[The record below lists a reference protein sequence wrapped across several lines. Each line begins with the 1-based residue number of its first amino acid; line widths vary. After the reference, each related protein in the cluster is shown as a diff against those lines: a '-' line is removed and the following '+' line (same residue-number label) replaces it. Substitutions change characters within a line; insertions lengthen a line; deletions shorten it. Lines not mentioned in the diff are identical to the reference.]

1 MATLS
6 VPRGEPVVPKEDCSP
21 FDNGL
26 AYAKIARFSD
36 AEKFRFIQNL
46 WKPDAVFEFPKSIE
60 TSGKLR
66 KFQYSWLLTY
76 P

>member
-1 MATLS
+1 MTKFS
-6 VPRGEPVVPKEDCSP
+6 VRRGEPVVPKEDCSP
-21 FDNGL
+21 LDIGL
-26 AYAKIARFSD
+26 AYARIARFSD
-36 AEKFRFIQNL
+36 AEKFRFVQNL
-46 WKPDAVFEFPKSIE
+46 WKPDAVFEFPKSSE